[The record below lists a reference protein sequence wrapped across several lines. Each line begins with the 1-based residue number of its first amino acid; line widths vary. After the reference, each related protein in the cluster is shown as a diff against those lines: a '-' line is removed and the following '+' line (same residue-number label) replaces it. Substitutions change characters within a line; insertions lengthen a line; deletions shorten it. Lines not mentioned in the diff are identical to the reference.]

1 MAPEVY
7 EFGDYVL
14 DVPDRRLSKQAQAI
28 PLPPKTC
35 DLLVAL
41 VRRAGRLT
49 TKRDL
54 LDLVWPDAFVGEG
67 ILSVHVSAL
76 RKALGERGAQLIET
90 IPRTGYRFTAAVQRH
105 GASVDPFG
113 GRWLLPALPARPEV
127 HELVG
132 RGRSSL
138 MTSSRAEMPGAVDAF
153 RRAIALDADYPP
165 AHAGLAQA
173 CCAEAELR
181 LRPQREAYAD
191 AREAAVRALSL
202 DTSCAD
208 AHVALGTV
216 LFLDDWNWEAA
227 RRSVERAL
235 EVDAGHTEAQ
245 LLYGRILEVLGE
257 FDAAL
262 ASKRRALERHP
273 LSAQVHL
280 QIAMCFWNQRR
291 YDDTIAWANRALAID
306 PAHPLA
312 REYTAGAYLMLGDHD
327 RHIEESLAHAASHG
341 VPQETLG
348 ELRGIYEASGRH
360 GVIRYALRQLP
371 DHPAASLQG
380 AVLNAEAGN
389 LDESFRHLDR
399 ALDARDP
406 SLVYLAVGP
415 QFDPLRGDPRFA
427 QRLLRMGLRS
437 TSKRPQ

>member
-1 MAPEVY
+1 MATEVY

-14 DVPDRRLSKQAQAI
+14 DVPDRRLSKQAHAI

-54 LDLVWPDAFVGEG
+54 LDLVWPDAFVSEG

-76 RKALGERGAQLIET
+76 RKALSDSAAQVIET
-90 IPRTGYRFTAAVQRH
+90 VPRSGYRFAAPVKRH
-105 GASVDPFG
+105 GAAVDPFG

-127 HELVG
+127 HELIG
-132 RGRSSL
+132 RGRSGLLS
-138 MTSSRAEMPGAVDAF
+138 SSRAEIPGAVDAF
-153 RRAIALDADYPP
+153 RAAIELDADYPA

-173 CCAEAELR
+173 CCAQAELR
-181 LRPQREAYAD
+181 LKPHREAYAD
-191 AREAAVRALSL
+191 ARGAALRAMAL
-202 DTSCAD
+202 DPSCAD
-208 AHVALGTV
+208 AHVAFGTV
-216 LFLDDWNWEAA
+216 LFLDEWNWDAA

-235 EVDAGHTEAQ
+235 EADASHTEAQ

-262 ASKRRALERHP
+262 ASKRKALERHP
-273 LSAQVHL
+273 LSPLVHL

-291 YDDTIAWANRALAID
+291 YDDTIAWASRSLALD
-306 PAHPLA
+306 PKHPLA
-312 REYTAGAYLMLGDHD
+312 REYTAAAYLMKGDLD
-327 RHIEESLAHAASHG
+327 RHMDESLAHAASHG
-341 VPQETLG
+341 APQSALD
-348 ELRGIYEASGRH
+348 ELRQVYEASGRP
-360 GVIRYALRQLP
+360 GVVRYALRNASGQ
-371 DHPAASLQG
+371 PAAALQLALMNG
-380 AVLNAEAGN
+380 EVGN
-389 LDESFRHLDR
+389 LDEAFRHLDR

-415 QFDPLRGDPRFA
+415 QFDPLRGDARFA
-427 QRLLRMGLRS
+427 QRLSRMGLGA
-437 TSKRPQ
+437 TSRRQP